1 MELMKM
7 VVGQLWSAKREEEQA
22 KALAKEDLAVAN
34 HRDASLL
41 KSLQNS
47 THKIKKKHLG
57 GQQPLREIVQ
67 TKAVAKAKE
76 ATKNGMVGGDSLR
89 PKTAW
94 PFGPSPG
101 PFDDELPEKP
111 KLYCQNPDCPGFA
124 GKRSFKFHE
133 RIGRGAGGWHC
144 NGCGMPWERSWKMA
158 YCG

>member
-1 MELMKM
+1 MEHMKM
-7 VVGQLWSAKREEEQA
+7 VVGQLWNARREEEPA

-76 ATKNGMVGGDSLR
+76 EKKWNGGRRLLAFQNGLALWPYS
-89 PKTAW
+89 W
-94 PFGPSPG
+94 PF
-101 PFDDELPEKP
+101 
-111 KLYCQNPDCPGFA
+111 
-124 GKRSFKFHE
+124 
-133 RIGRGAGGWHC
+133 
-144 NGCGMPWERSWKMA
+144 
-158 YCG
+158 